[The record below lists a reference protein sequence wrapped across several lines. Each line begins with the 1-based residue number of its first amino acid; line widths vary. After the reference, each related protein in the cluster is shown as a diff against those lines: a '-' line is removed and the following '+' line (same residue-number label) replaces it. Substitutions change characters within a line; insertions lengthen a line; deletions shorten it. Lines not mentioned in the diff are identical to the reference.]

1 MMRAKPLYEKTRSV
15 ANISSE
21 CTYCF
26 SSIEEESGVFDT
38 LVHTNLTLSRLLPK
52 KNFRE
57 PFGLLKFKVRSP
69 SHIVRSPV

>member
-1 MMRAKPLYEKTRSV
+1 MWRRRRENNDDPT
-15 ANISSE
+15 
-21 CTYCF
+21 
-26 SSIEEESGVFDT
+26 
-38 LVHTNLTLSRLLPK
+38 SRLLPK